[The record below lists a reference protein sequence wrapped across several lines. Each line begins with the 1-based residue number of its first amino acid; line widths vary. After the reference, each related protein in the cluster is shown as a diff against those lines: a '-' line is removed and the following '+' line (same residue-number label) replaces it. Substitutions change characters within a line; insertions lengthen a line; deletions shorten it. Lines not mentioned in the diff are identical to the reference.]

1 MQGQRSHEF
10 SRRQRRDSA
19 ATAHNFL
26 HQHDTLVCNNVTPH
40 MLGTSMVKD
49 SKLKGDGQGSLGML
63 IHAFS
68 IIEFLSMYTRM
79 LTAQTD
85 TISFVE

>member
-1 MQGQRSHEF
+1 
-10 SRRQRRDSA
+10 
-19 ATAHNFL
+19 
-26 HQHDTLVCNNVTPH
+26 
-40 MLGTSMVKD
+40 MVKD